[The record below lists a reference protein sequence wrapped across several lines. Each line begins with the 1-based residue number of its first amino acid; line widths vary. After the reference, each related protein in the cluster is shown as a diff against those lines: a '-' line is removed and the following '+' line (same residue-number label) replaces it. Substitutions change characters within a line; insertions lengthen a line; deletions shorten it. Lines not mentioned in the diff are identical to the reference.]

1 MIRDYAYL
9 TLGTP
14 FAFPRQIK
22 PLNCSRPEKTRP
34 PMSFQLAVMEE
45 LFSDPTLTL
54 AEAEAEARKRIE
66 SSESAPPSGVTRG
79 VSQSHLST

>member
-54 AEAEAEARKRIE
+54 AEAEAEARKRMDGKRLE
-66 SSESAPPSGVTRG
+66 EQGGKSES
-79 VSQSHLST
+79 QM